1 MSKPPDVDELPD
13 KMGKCHQ
20 PSMPSMRD
28 TKLRGGMQPMGGLG
42 GKGGMPGAV
51 PQGPLN
57 LFESLVSLIGSMFIL
72 GSAARHSWHCA
83 IL

>member
-1 MSKPPDVDELPD
+1 MSKTPDVDELPD

-28 TKLRGGMQPMGGLG
+28 TKLR
-42 GKGGMPGAV
+42 GGMPGAV